1 MSLFRSSF
9 SGALSKVGEVF
20 HPRAPLA
27 LYSSPLSERRPHS
40 GQEDRR
46 RPGVSSRKGSK
57 TGNRVLAKHW
67 VIWGSRQGS
76 PSDVEV
82 PPPPCAAHMPGS
94 PSFLGL
100 PDTHSSRSLSAGAP
114 SASWTPAAP
123 QQRQA
128 LPRVLAAG
136 CGDCGSQAFS
146 PVTCSSPEGGG
157 REAPRP
163 CTVQHRA
170 ACSWQTS
177 SIKCLHV
184 HGPQTRSQAVPAA
197 VP

>member
-1 MSLFRSSF
+1 MSPFRSSF
-9 SGALSKVGEVF
+9 SVALSKVGEVF
-20 HPRAPLA
+20 HSRAPLA
-27 LYSSPLSERRPHS
+27 LYSSRLSERR
-40 GQEDRR
+40 QEDRR

-57 TGNRVLAKHW
+57 TGNWVLAKHW

-82 PPPPCAAHMPGS
+82 PPPPRAAHMPGS

-100 PDTHSSRSLSAGAP
+100 PDTHSRRSLSAGAP

-136 CGDCGSQAFS
+136 CGDCGYQAFS

-184 HGPQTRSQAVPAA
+184 HGPQTWSQAVPAA